1 MSRKRDPLLPAL
13 LADVAA
19 FCHAR
24 HGRVSELAAALDVA
38 QPQVSRWL
46 AGRAEPSGEAVL
58 QLQAWLARQ
67 RFAEAQRHHAADP
80 KGRLP
85 LRRLPSRSGS

>member
-1 MSRKRDPLLPAL
+1 MSQKPEPLLPAL
-13 LADVAA
+13 LAEVAA
-19 FCHAR
+19 FCQAK
-24 HGRVSELAAALDVA
+24 HGRVSQLADALGVL

-46 AGRAEPSGEAVL
+46 SGRAEASGEAVL
-58 QLQAWLARQ
+58 QMQAWLARE

-80 KGRLP
+80 KRRLP

>member
-1 MSRKRDPLLPAL
+1 MSQKPEPLLPAL

-19 FCHAR
+19 FCQAK
-24 HGRVSELAAALDVA
+24 HGRVSELADALGVL
-38 QPQVSRWL
+38 QPQVCRWL
-46 AGRAEPSGEAVL
+46 SGRAEASGEAVL
-58 QLQAWLARQ
+58 QMQAWLARE

-80 KGRLP
+80 KRRLP

>member
-1 MSRKRDPLLPAL
+1 MRKKPDPLLPAL

-19 FCHAR
+19 FCQAR
-24 HGRVSELAAALDVA
+24 HGRVSELADALGVL
-38 QPQVSRWL
+38 QPQVSAWL
-46 AGRAEPSGEAVL
+46 AGRKEPSGETTL
-58 QLQAWLARQ
+58 QMQAWFGRMRLAELQRQ
-67 RFAEAQRHHAADP
+67 HAADP

>member
-1 MSRKRDPLLPAL
+1 MSQKPAPLLPAL

-24 HGRVSELAAALDVA
+24 HGRVSELADALGVL

-58 QLQAWLARQ
+58 QLQAWLARE
-67 RFAEAQRHHAADP
+67 RLAEVQRHHAADP
-80 KGRLP
+80 KRRLP